1 MRLKWC
7 NGDDGIILPTQLSR
21 TDACEKTKPLSG
33 TQVMNSDSKFNAIRQ
48 SQIGCGLTNEEVQ
61 LVAEAVQWVEYKSGD
76 VIFSQDDPGD
86 SMLLVGEGRSKITAT
101 QADGSEKFVDY
112 LNVGEHFGEMA
123 ILTGQ
128 ERAVTMVAVMDT
140 KLLELKRPQFQQLLR
155 TVPQLASNVSRALGF
170 RLRRETTGK
179 KMRSVARVIG
189 IVNSSDH
196 TGDVT
201 MYQRMVSQLAAAF
214 VDQQVPI
221 RVVTDNADAIS
232 NQTQVQV
239 SEIPR
244 NMTPSAKA
252 QWVHLRLSEEVS
264 HEGHTLVCLS
274 NTDTESLNRILVQ
287 CEQLFWLSAPRNA
300 SQSRAK
306 LRTLLRSEKQL
317 ATKIHWG
324 WLLPEGFK
332 PENIPPS
339 PGNLPQPDFKIVV
352 GQAGLPSRLER
363 MSTSRLLRF
372 IRKTRLGLALGG
384 GAARGLAH
392 FGVLK
397 AFEAE
402 GIFFDTIAGTSAGA
416 LVGVPYAYGIS
427 PDECTESFRKDLT
440 PGWLFQHL
448 PKGNEWYMFYQ
459 FRMRKW
465 DSLLR
470 RHIGDVRL
478 EQSLTPVSTVTAD
491 LITGR
496 QVIRDRG
503 DAVQSILESIN
514 LPSISKPI
522 MRDGMALVDG
532 GIVNNIPTDILP
544 ERGADLV
551 VGVDI
556 ATQMAQRFGKNT
568 PNMNRQKMRA
578 PSQLRTLMRASEIQN
593 YQITSLRTKSVD
605 QMIVVDTS
613 MFDFA
618 DFSSA
623 REMSIAGEE
632 AAAAAMG
639 QFKQMLKAQ
648 IESQSADGQRF
659 VCDISHRQHQS

>member
-1 MRLKWC
+1 M
-7 NGDDGIILPTQLSR
+7 SS
-21 TDACEKTKPLSG
+21 E
-33 TQVMNSDSKFNAIRQ
+33 SKFNAIRE
-48 SQIGCGLTNEEVQ
+48 SQIGCGLTNQEVQ
-61 LVAEAVQWVEYKSGD
+61 LVAEAVEWVEFKSGD

-86 SMLLVGEGRSKITAT
+86 SMLLVGEGRSKITVT

-123 ILTGQ
+123 ILTSQ
-128 ERAVTMVAVMDT
+128 DRAVTMVAVMDT
-140 KLLELKRPQFQQLLR
+140 KMLQLKRPQFQQLLR
-155 TVPQLASNVSRALGF
+155 KVPQLASNVSRALGF

-179 KMRSVARVIG
+179 KMRNVSRVIG
-189 IVNSSDH
+189 VVNSSDH
-196 TGDVT
+196 AGDVM
-201 MYQRMVSQLAAAF
+201 MYQRVVSQLSASF
-214 VDQQVPI
+214 VEQRIPI
-221 RVVTDNADAIS
+221 RIVTDNADGVS
-232 NQTQVQV
+232 NRNQIQV

-244 NMTPSAKA
+244 NMSPAAKA
-252 QWVHLRLSEEVS
+252 RWVHQRLSEDSS

-274 NTDTESLNRILVQ
+274 NTDTQSLNRILVQ
-287 CEQLFWLSAPRNA
+287 CEQLFWLSAPQNA
-300 SQSRAK
+300 KQSRDK
-306 LRTLLRSEKQL
+306 LETLLRSEKQL
-317 ATKIHWG
+317 ETKIHWG

-339 PGNLPQPDFKIVV
+339 PENLSQPDFKIVV
-352 GQAGLPSRLER
+352 GTTGFPSRLER
-363 MSTSRLLRF
+363 MSISRLIRF

-392 FGVLK
+392 LGVLK

-416 LVGVPYAYGIS
+416 LMGVPYAYGVS
-427 PDECTESFRKDLT
+427 PDECTEEFRKDLT
-440 PGWLFQHL
+440 PGWLFRHL
-448 PKGNEWYMFYQ
+448 PKGNEWYMLYQ

-465 DSLLR
+465 DALLR
-470 RHIGDVRL
+470 RHIGDAKL
-478 EQSLTPVSTVTAD
+478 EQMLIPVSTVAAD

-503 DAVQSILESIN
+503 DATQAILESIN

-532 GIVNNIPTDILP
+532 GIINNIPADILP

-556 ATQMAQRFGKNT
+556 ATQMALRFGKNT
-568 PNMNRQKMRA
+568 PDMNGQKMRA
-578 PSQLRTLMRASEIQN
+578 PSQLHTLMRANEIQN
-593 YQITSLRTKSVD
+593 YQITSLRTKSID

-632 AAAAAMG
+632 AAAKAMG
-639 QFKQMLKAQ
+639 QFKQMMEQQ

-659 VCDISHRQHQS
+659 VCDISHHQENLG

>member
-1 MRLKWC
+1 MDL
-7 NGDDGIILPTQLSR
+7 
-21 TDACEKTKPLSG
+21 
-33 TQVMNSDSKFNAIRQ
+33 NSKLDVIRQ
-48 SQIGCGLTNEEVQ
+48 SQIGCGLTKEEVQ
-61 LVAEAVQWVEYKSGD
+61 LVAQAVEWVEYRSGD
-76 VIFSQDDPGD
+76 VIFAQDDPGD
-86 SMLLVGEGRSKITAT
+86 SMLLVGEGRTRITVN

-128 ERAVTMVAVMDT
+128 DRAVTMVAVMDT

-170 RLRRETTGK
+170 RLRRETTG
-179 KMRSVARVIG
+179 RALPSVPRVIG

-196 TGDVT
+196 DDDVR
-201 MYQRMVSQLAAAF
+201 MYRRTVRHLAATF
-214 VDQQVPI
+214 VKQQVPI
-221 RVVTDNADAIS
+221 RIVTDNADAIS
-232 NQTQVQV
+232 RRENVRV

-244 NMTPSAKA
+244 NMTAVAKA
-252 QWVHLRLSEEVS
+252 RWVHLRLSEHIS

-274 NTDTESLNRILVQ
+274 NTDTESLNQILVE
-287 CEQLFWLSAPRNA
+287 CEQVFWLSSPRQAN
-300 SQSRAK
+300 QSRSK
-306 LRTLLRSEKQL
+306 LRTLLQSETQL
-317 ATKIHWG
+317 RAKTHWG

-332 PENIPPS
+332 PENIPAS
-339 PGNLPQPDFKIVV
+339 LENLPQPDFKIVV
-352 GQAGLPSRLER
+352 GLGGMPSRLER
-363 MSTSRLLRF
+363 MGVSRLINF

-392 FGVLK
+392 LGVLK

-416 LVGVPYAYGIS
+416 LVAVPYAYGIS
-427 PDECTESFRKDLT
+427 PDECSEAFRNDLT
-440 PGWLFQHL
+440 PGWLFRHL
-448 PKGNEWYMFYQ
+448 PKGNEWYMLYQ
-459 FRMRKW
+459 FRMGKW

-470 RHIGDVRL
+470 RHVGDVKL
-478 EQSLTPVSTVTAD
+478 EQLLTPVSTVAAD

-496 QVIRDRG
+496 QVVRDRG
-503 DAVQSILESIN
+503 DAVHGILESIN

-522 MRDGMALVDG
+522 LRDGMALVDG
-532 GIVNNIPTDILP
+532 GILNNIPADILP

-551 VGVDI
+551 LGVDI

-568 PNMNRQKMRA
+568 PNMNGQKMRA
-578 PSQLRTLMRASEIQN
+578 PSQLHTILRGNEIQN

-618 DFSSA
+618 DFTSA
-623 REMSIAGEE
+623 REMSVAGQE

-639 QFKQMLKAQ
+639 RFKQMLKAK
-648 IESQSADGQRF
+648 IESQSTAGPRF
-659 VCDISHRQHQS
+659 VCDVAHRQVQI

>member
-1 MRLKWC
+1 
-7 NGDDGIILPTQLSR
+7 
-21 TDACEKTKPLSG
+21 
-33 TQVMNSDSKFNAIRQ
+33 
-48 SQIGCGLTNEEVQ
+48 
-61 LVAEAVQWVEYKSGD
+61 
-76 VIFSQDDPGD
+76 
-86 SMLLVGEGRSKITAT
+86 MLLVAEGRSKITVDH
-101 QADGSEKFVDY
+101 QDGSEKFVDY

-128 ERAVTMVAVMDT
+128 DRAVTMVAVMDT
-140 KLLELKRPQFQQLLR
+140 KMLELKRPQFQQLLKK
-155 TVPQLASNVSRALGF
+155 VPQLATNVSRALGY

-179 KMRSVARVIG
+179 KMRSVSRVIG

-196 TGDVT
+196 AGDIRK
-201 MYQRMVSQLAAAF
+201 YERMVSRLGAAF

-221 RVVTDNADAIS
+221 RIVTDNANSIEDH
-232 NQTQVQV
+232 NQVHV
-239 SEIPR
+239 CEIPR
-244 NMTPSAKA
+244 NMTQASKA
-252 QWVHLRLSEEVS
+252 QWVHQRLSEEIT

-274 NTDTESLNRILVQ
+274 NTDTESLNRTLIQ
-287 CEQLFWLSAPRNA
+287 CEQLFWLSSPRNA
-300 SQSRAK
+300 NQSRAK
-306 LRTLLRSEKQL
+306 LETLLRSEKQL
-317 ATKIHWG
+317 EAKIHWG

-339 PGNLPQPDFKIVV
+339 PENLPQPDFKIVI
-352 GQAGLPSRLER
+352 GKSGEPSRLER
-363 MSTSRLLRF
+363 MSISRLIRF

-392 FGVLK
+392 LGVLK

-416 LVGVPYAYGIS
+416 LMAVPYAYGLS

-440 PGWLFQHL
+440 PGWMFRCL
-448 PKGNEWYMFYQ
+448 PKGKEWYMLYQ
-459 FRMRKW
+459 FRMGKW

-470 RHIGDVRL
+470 RHVGDAKL
-478 EQSLTPVSTVTAD
+478 EQMLTPVSTVTAD

-496 QVIRDRG
+496 QVVRDRG
-503 DAVQSILESIN
+503 DATHAILESIN

-532 GIVNNIPTDILP
+532 GIINNIPSDILP

-556 ATQMAQRFGKNT
+556 ATQMAQRFGNNT
-568 PNMNRQKMRA
+568 PDMKREKMRA
-578 PSQLRTLMRASEIQN
+578 PSQLHTLMRTNEIQGH
-593 YQITSLRTKSVD
+593 QITSLRTKSVD
-605 QMIVVDTS
+605 QLIVVDTS

-618 DFSSA
+618 DFTSA

-632 AAAAAMG
+632 AATMAMG
-639 QFKQMLKAQ
+639 HFKQILKALL
-648 IESQSADGQRF
+648 ESQSADGQRF
-659 VCDISHRQHQS
+659 VCEL

>member
-1 MRLKWC
+1 MSTNSKF
-7 NGDDGIILPTQLSR
+7 DAIQLS
-21 TDACEKTKPLSG
+21 
-33 TQVMNSDSKFNAIRQ
+33 N
-48 SQIGCGLTNEEVQ
+48 IGCGLTIDEVQ
-61 LVAEAVQWVEYKSGD
+61 LIAEAVQWIECKSGD
-76 VIFSQDDPGD
+76 VIFQQDDPGD
-86 SMLLVGEGRSKITAT
+86 SMLLVAEGRSKITVDH
-101 QADGSEKFVDY
+101 QDGSEKFVDY

-128 ERAVTMVAVMDT
+128 DRAVTMVAVMDT
-140 KLLELKRPQFQQLLR
+140 KMLELKRPQFQQLLKK
-155 TVPQLASNVSRALGF
+155 VPQLATNVSRALGY

-179 KMRSVARVIG
+179 KMRSVSRVIG

-196 TGDVT
+196 AGDIRK
-201 MYQRMVSQLAAAF
+201 YERMVSRLGAAF

-221 RVVTDNADAIS
+221 RIVTDNANSIEDH
-232 NQTQVQV
+232 NQVHV
-239 SEIPR
+239 CEIPR
-244 NMTPSAKA
+244 NMTQASKA
-252 QWVHLRLSEEVS
+252 QWVHQRLSEEIT

-274 NTDTESLNRILVQ
+274 NTDTESLNRTLIQ
-287 CEQLFWLSAPRNA
+287 CEQLFWLSSPRNA
-300 SQSRAK
+300 NQSRAK
-306 LRTLLRSEKQL
+306 LETLLRSEKQL
-317 ATKIHWG
+317 EAKIHWG

-339 PGNLPQPDFKIVV
+339 PENLPQPDFKIVI
-352 GQAGLPSRLER
+352 GKSGEPSRLER
-363 MSTSRLLRF
+363 MSISRLIRF

-392 FGVLK
+392 LGVLK

-416 LVGVPYAYGIS
+416 LMAVPYAYGLS

-440 PGWLFQHL
+440 PGWMFRCL
-448 PKGNEWYMFYQ
+448 PKGKEWYMLYQ
-459 FRMRKW
+459 FRMGKW

-470 RHIGDVRL
+470 RHVGDAKL
-478 EQSLTPVSTVTAD
+478 EQMLTPVSTVTAD

-496 QVIRDRG
+496 QVVRDRG
-503 DAVQSILESIN
+503 DATHAILESIN

-532 GIVNNIPTDILP
+532 GIINNIPSDILP

-556 ATQMAQRFGKNT
+556 ATQMAQRFGNNT
-568 PNMNRQKMRA
+568 PDMKREKMRA
-578 PSQLRTLMRASEIQN
+578 PSQLHTLMRTNEIQGH
-593 YQITSLRTKSVD
+593 QITSLRTKSVD
-605 QMIVVDTS
+605 QLIVVDTS

-618 DFSSA
+618 DFTSA

-632 AAAAAMG
+632 AATMAMG
-639 QFKQMLKAQ
+639 HFKQILKALL
-648 IESQSADGQRF
+648 ESQSADGQRF
-659 VCDISHRQHQS
+659 VCEL

>member
-1 MRLKWC
+1 MDLG
-7 NGDDGIILPTQLSR
+7 N
-21 TDACEKTKPLSG
+21 
-33 TQVMNSDSKFNAIRQ
+33 KFSVIQQ
-48 SQIGCGLTNEEVQ
+48 SQIGCGLTEEEVR

-86 SMLLVGEGRSKITAT
+86 SMLLVGEGRSRITVN

-128 ERAVTMVAVMDT
+128 DRAVTMVAVMDT

-179 KMRSVARVIG
+179 AVPSVPRVIG
-189 IVNSSDH
+189 IVNSSGHAD
-196 TGDVT
+196 DVR
-201 MYQRMVSQLAAAF
+201 MYRRMIRHLAITF
-214 VDQQVPI
+214 VKQQVPI
-221 RVVTDNADAIS
+221 RIVTDNTEAVSSA
-232 NQTQVQV
+232 NQIQV

-244 NMTPSAKA
+244 NMTTEAKA
-252 QWVHLRLSEEVS
+252 KWVHLRLSEHVS

-274 NTDTESLNRILVQ
+274 NTDTESLNRILVE
-287 CEQLFWLSAPRNA
+287 CEQIFWLSSPRQA

-306 LRTLLRSEKQL
+306 LKTLLESETQL
-317 ATKIHWG
+317 RAKTHWG

-332 PENIPPS
+332 PESIPFALQD
-339 PGNLPQPDFKIVV
+339 LPQPDFKIVV
-352 GQAGLPSRLER
+352 GMGGMPSRLER
-363 MSTSRLLRF
+363 MGVSRLIRF
-372 IRKTRLGLALGG
+372 IRKMRLGLALGG

-392 FGVLK
+392 LGVLK

-416 LVGVPYAYGIS
+416 LVAVPYAYGMS

-440 PGWLFQHL
+440 PGWLFRNL
-448 PKGNEWYMFYQ
+448 PKGKEWYMLYQ
-459 FRMRKW
+459 FRMNKW
-465 DSLLR
+465 DALLR

-478 EQSLTPVSTVTAD
+478 EQLLTPVSTVAAD

-503 DAVQSILESIN
+503 DAVQGILESIN

-532 GIVNNIPTDILP
+532 GIVNNIPADILP

-568 PNMNRQKMRA
+568 PNMNSHKMRA
-578 PSQLRTLMRASEIQN
+578 PGQLQTVLRASEIQN

-632 AAAAAMG
+632 ATAAAMG
-639 QFKQMLKAQ
+639 RFKQLLKDQ
-648 IESQSADGQRF
+648 IESQSAAGQRF
-659 VCDISHRQHQS
+659 VCDISDRQYQI

>member
-1 MRLKWC
+1 MLLLRDMSTNSKF
-7 NGDDGIILPTQLSR
+7 DAIQLS
-21 TDACEKTKPLSG
+21 
-33 TQVMNSDSKFNAIRQ
+33 N
-48 SQIGCGLTNEEVQ
+48 IGCGLTIDEVQ
-61 LVAEAVQWVEYKSGD
+61 LIAEAVQWIECKSGD
-76 VIFSQDDPGD
+76 VIFQQDDPGD
-86 SMLLVGEGRSKITAT
+86 SMLLVAEGRSKITVAH
-101 QADGSEKFVDY
+101 QDGSEKFVDY

-128 ERAVTMVAVMDT
+128 DRAVTMVAVMDT
-140 KLLELKRPQFQQLLR
+140 KMLELKRPQFQQLLKK
-155 TVPQLASNVSRALGF
+155 VPQLATNVSRALGY

-179 KMRSVARVIG
+179 KMRSVSRVIG

-196 TGDVT
+196 AGDIRK
-201 MYQRMVSQLAAAF
+201 YERMVSRLGAAF

-221 RVVTDNADAIS
+221 RIVTDNANSIEDH
-232 NQTQVQV
+232 NQVHV
-239 SEIPR
+239 CEIPR
-244 NMTPSAKA
+244 NMTQASKA
-252 QWVHLRLSEEVS
+252 QWVHQRLSEEIT

-274 NTDTESLNRILVQ
+274 NTDTESLNRTLIQ
-287 CEQLFWLSAPRNA
+287 CEQLFWLSSPRNA
-300 SQSRAK
+300 NQSRAK
-306 LRTLLRSEKQL
+306 LKTLLRSEKQL
-317 ATKIHWG
+317 EAKIHWG

-339 PGNLPQPDFKIVV
+339 PENLPQPDFKIVI
-352 GQAGLPSRLER
+352 GKSGEPSRLER
-363 MSTSRLLRF
+363 MSISRLIRF

-392 FGVLK
+392 LGVLK

-416 LVGVPYAYGIS
+416 LMAVPYAYGLS

-440 PGWLFQHL
+440 PGWMFRCL
-448 PKGNEWYMFYQ
+448 PKGKEWYMLYQ
-459 FRMRKW
+459 FRMGKW

-470 RHIGDVRL
+470 RHVGDAKL
-478 EQSLTPVSTVTAD
+478 EQMLTPVSTVTAD

-496 QVIRDRG
+496 QVVRDRG
-503 DAVQSILESIN
+503 DATHAILESIN

-532 GIVNNIPTDILP
+532 GIINNIPSDILP

-556 ATQMAQRFGKNT
+556 ATQMAQRFGNNT
-568 PNMNRQKMRA
+568 PDMKREKMRA
-578 PSQLRTLMRASEIQN
+578 PSQLHTLMRTNEIQGH
-593 YQITSLRTKSVD
+593 QITSLRTKSVD
-605 QMIVVDTS
+605 QLIVVDTS

-618 DFSSA
+618 DFTSA

-632 AAAAAMG
+632 AATMAMG
-639 QFKQMLKAQ
+639 HFKQILKALL
-648 IESQSADGQRF
+648 ESQSADGQRF
-659 VCDISHRQHQS
+659 VCEL

>member
-1 MRLKWC
+1 MDLG
-7 NGDDGIILPTQLSR
+7 N
-21 TDACEKTKPLSG
+21 
-33 TQVMNSDSKFNAIRQ
+33 KFSVIQQ
-48 SQIGCGLTNEEVQ
+48 SQIGCGLTEEEVR

-86 SMLLVGEGRSKITAT
+86 SMLLVGEGRSRITVN

-128 ERAVTMVAVMDT
+128 DRAVTMVAVMDT

-179 KMRSVARVIG
+179 AAPSVPRVIG
-189 IVNSSDH
+189 IVNSSGHAD
-196 TGDVT
+196 DVR
-201 MYQRMVSQLAAAF
+201 MYRRMIRHLAATF
-214 VDQQVPI
+214 VKQQVPI
-221 RVVTDNADAIS
+221 RVVTDNADAVLS
-232 NQTQVQV
+232 QNQIQV

-244 NMTPSAKA
+244 NMTTEAKA
-252 QWVHLRLSEEVS
+252 QWVHLRLSEHIS

-274 NTDTESLNRILVQ
+274 NTNTESLNRILVE
-287 CEQLFWLSAPRNA
+287 CEQIFWLSSPGQAN
-300 SQSRAK
+300 QSRAK
-306 LRTLLRSEKQL
+306 LSALLQSETQL
-317 ATKIHWG
+317 RAKTHWG

-332 PENIPPS
+332 PESIPFS
-339 PGNLPQPDFKIVV
+339 LHDLPQPDFKIVV
-352 GQAGLPSRLER
+352 GKEGIPSRLER
-363 MSTSRLLRF
+363 MGVSRLIRF
-372 IRKTRLGLALGG
+372 IRKMRLGLALGG

-392 FGVLK
+392 LGVLK

-416 LVGVPYAYGIS
+416 LVAVPYAYGMS
-427 PDECTESFRKDLT
+427 PDECTEAFRKDLT
-440 PGWLFQHL
+440 PGWLFRNL
-448 PKGNEWYMFYQ
+448 PKGNEWYMLYQ
-459 FRMRKW
+459 FRMKKW
-465 DSLLR
+465 DALLR
-470 RHIGDVRL
+470 RRIADVNL
-478 EQSLTPVSTVTAD
+478 EQLLTPVSTVAAD

-503 DAVQSILESIN
+503 DAVQGILESIN

-568 PNMNRQKMRA
+568 PNMNSQKMRA
-578 PSQLRTLMRASEIQN
+578 PGQLQTVLRASEIQN

-639 QFKQMLKAQ
+639 RFKQMLKAKT
-648 IESQSADGQRF
+648 ESQSADGQRF
-659 VCDISHRQHQS
+659 VCDVSHRQVQT